1 MEIQTRLVANIFTR
15 KLSAGAWPLTLAWV
29 LLVYGASYLFL
40 EKGISLEAS
49 GLAVFQRH
57 EWWRA
62 WSALLVHS
70 DLAHLLSNTPWLVV
84 FMFLLNGVFGAVP
97 VLLAFLITGLG
108 NFIVLA
114 SMPPQVSLVGA
125 SGVVHF
131 VGAMWVTLH
140 VLADHREGL
149 RPRFGSGLFLLLMLF
164 IPGDYRPNISYL
176 GHALGFILGITTG
189 LGYYLLNR
197 QRFSTLEV
205 YETRLIPPVD
215 FDWSGEDVPVNSPQS
230 AQVEPTLH

>member
-15 KLSAGAWPLTLAWV
+15 KLLASRWPLTLGWV
-29 LLVYGASYLFL
+29 ALVYGASFLFL

-49 GLAVFQRH
+49 GLQVFAQH

-62 WSALLVHS
+62 WTSLLVHS

-97 VLLAFLITGLG
+97 VLLAFLVMGAG
-108 NFIVLA
+108 NLVVLA
-114 SMPPQVSLVGA
+114 TMSPQVSLVGA

-140 VLADHREGL
+140 VLADHREGWK
-149 RPRFGSGLFLLLMLF
+149 PRFGSALFLMLMLF
-164 IPGDYRPNISYL
+164 IPGDYRPNISYM
-176 GHALGFILGITTG
+176 GHAMGFALGVTTG
-189 LGYYLLNR
+189 GGYYLLKR
-197 QRFSTLEV
+197 ESFKALEV
-205 YETRLIPPVD
+205 YETRFIPPVD
-215 FDWSGEDVPVNSPQS
+215 FDWSGEEAPVNSAQS
-230 AQVEPTLH
+230 EEANPSLH